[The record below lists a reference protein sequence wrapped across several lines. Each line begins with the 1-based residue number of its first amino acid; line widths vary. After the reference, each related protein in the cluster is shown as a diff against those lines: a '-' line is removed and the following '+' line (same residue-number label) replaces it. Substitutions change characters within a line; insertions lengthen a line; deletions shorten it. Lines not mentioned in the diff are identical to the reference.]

1 MKITTHIFQGSQG
14 ETTVEQALDNL
25 EAAVDAELMLRG
37 PGGQR
42 HPTLPGDFK
51 QYIRN
56 PGERFRSTEKFDN
69 FVGKKIFLS

>member
-1 MKITTHIFQGSQG
+1 M
-14 ETTVEQALDNL
+14 EQALDNL
-25 EAAVDAELMLRG
+25 EAAVDAGLMLRG

-56 PGERFRSTEKFDN
+56 PGERFRSTEKFCWKEN
-69 FVGKKIFLS
+69 LSVVIMRN

>member
-1 MKITTHIFQGSQG
+1 M
-14 ETTVEQALDNL
+14 EQALDNL
-25 EAAVDAELMLRG
+25 EAAVDAGLMLRG

-56 PGERFRSTEKFDN
+56 PGERSTEKFEKN
-69 FVGKKIFLS
+69 FD

>member
-1 MKITTHIFQGSQG
+1 M
-14 ETTVEQALDNL
+14 EQALDNL
-25 EAAVDAELMLRG
+25 EAAVDAGLMLRG

-56 PGERFRSTEKFDN
+56 PGERSTEQME
-69 FVGKKIFLS
+69 KIFWKESFLQ